1 MKYRYKVFLNLIFCI
16 LLSLYAI
23 IAMFMYSLAG
33 LITIWF
39 YFIFDIICFKKRIN
53 KKIEILAC
61 INVGCYL
68 LFLTYLVQI
77 LFLII
82 KKEAFSLNSLIL
94 NSIIFI
100 ALGLIPTFLNIKIW
114 INNKEPKTLTKI
126 NKGI

>member
-1 MKYRYKVFLNLIFCI
+1 
-16 LLSLYAI
+16 
-23 IAMFMYSLAG
+23 MYSLAG